1 MLTERL
7 KAVMEGA
14 AHLSPEA
21 QDQLAEQIADILD
34 EAMWDAQFADPLSR
48 GFFDELAAQANRS
61 PFHPWPTPPDWTAP
75 DEETEAAA
83 DVAMKASESK
93 DNEQ

>member
-48 GFFDELAAQANRS
+48 GFFDELAAQANRGS
-61 PFHPWPTPPDWTAP
+61 FHPWPTPPDWTAS

-83 DVAMKASESK
+83 DAAAHAIVSADGE
-93 DNEQ
+93 E